1 MSKKGPLKL
10 RELKKRLKA
19 YGVIVMEKRG
29 KGSELIFLLPNKPG
43 SKQGPQYPIK
53 NHGKGT
59 EISWQVI
66 DALLRRFNITDFW
79 D

>member
-1 MSKKGPLKL
+1 LSRKRPLKF
-10 RELKKRLKA
+10 RELKKRLKP
-19 YGVIVMEKRG
+19 YGVVVLKKRG
-29 KGSELIFLLPNKPG
+29 KGSENIFLRPNDPK

-53 NHGKGT
+53 DHGKGT